1 MSSVLRRHSSSQS
14 GRSLN
19 LPEHSPKFVRR
30 FTVAKK
36 STLSTNARRA
46 LVISYVNQGLVHSQN
61 DLVELLRDEGIDVTQ
76 ATASRDLEEI
86 GAVRGRDQGG
96 LLRYQF
102 LTESNENRSRFSRAS
117 EELVLS
123 IVASGNLVV
132 LKTPAGGAQLLA
144 SALDRAAA
152 NGRLATLI
160 GTIAGDDTVL
170 AISKSANGGKSLSQQ
185 LTNFINGNQKSISKG
200 VR

>member
-1 MSSVLRRHSSSQS
+1 
-14 GRSLN
+14 
-19 LPEHSPKFVRR
+19 
-30 FTVAKK
+30 
-36 STLSTNARRA
+36 
-46 LVISYVNQGLVHSQN
+46 VHSQN